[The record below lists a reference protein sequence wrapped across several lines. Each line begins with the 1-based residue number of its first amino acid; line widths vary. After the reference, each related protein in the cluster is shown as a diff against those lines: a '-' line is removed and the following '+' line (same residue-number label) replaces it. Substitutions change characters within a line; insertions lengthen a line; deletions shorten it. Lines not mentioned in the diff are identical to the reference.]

1 MILADTSIWI
11 DHLKSTDTR
20 FEALLDARQV
30 AMHPFV
36 LGELAMGSLRGRT
49 KFLQRLEEMPKVVRA
64 NDYLVLQLVET
75 QQLYSRGLTYID
87 AHLLAAVRLADD
99 FKLLTRD
106 ARLLAAATRLGV
118 EV

>member
-49 KFLQRLEEMPKVVRA
+49 KFLQRLTEMPAITRA

-75 QQLYSRGLTYID
+75 QQLYSRGLSYID
-87 AHLLAAVRLADD
+87 AHILAAVRLADD
-99 FKLLTRD
+99 VKLLTRD
-106 ARLLAAATRLGV
+106 ARLLAAATKLGV